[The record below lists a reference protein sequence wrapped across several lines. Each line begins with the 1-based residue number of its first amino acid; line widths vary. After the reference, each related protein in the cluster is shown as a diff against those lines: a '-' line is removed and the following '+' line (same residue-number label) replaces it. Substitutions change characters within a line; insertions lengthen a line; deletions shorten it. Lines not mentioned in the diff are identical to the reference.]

1 MPLEY
6 IYADELDA
14 AMDAKA
20 ARAARDAFLVGRFW
34 EGIAYNSDLCEMLDF
49 STYMEWYER
58 DRAFNRAAAEQYCI
72 QHNRDTMLF
81 IYMANGAPILVRRT
95 VPSTEEVEARYTE
108 FIKWNGAKAFPFPRY
123 MFVYMPVEAPPAA
136 GPVLRRSARLA
147 GKGAVDYAGM
157 A

>member
-6 IYADELDA
+6 IYADELSTDV
-14 AMDAKA
+14 DVKEI
-20 ARAARDAFLVGRFW
+20 RAARDAFLVDRFW
-34 EGIAYNSDLCEMLDF
+34 EGISYNSDLCEMLDF

-72 QHNRDTMLF
+72 QHNRDSMLF

-95 VPSTEEVEARYTE
+95 VPTMEEVEARYAE
-108 FIKWNGAKAFPFPRY
+108 FIKWNGAKAFSFPRY

-147 GKGAVDYAGM
+147 GKEAVDYAGM